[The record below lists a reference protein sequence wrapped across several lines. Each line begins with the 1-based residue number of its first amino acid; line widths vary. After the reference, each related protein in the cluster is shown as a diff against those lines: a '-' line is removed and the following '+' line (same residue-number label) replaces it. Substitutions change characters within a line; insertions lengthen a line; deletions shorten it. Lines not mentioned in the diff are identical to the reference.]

1 MIIHHV
7 FFWLHEHNEAN
18 LEKLITGLKTLKSIK
33 TVRRI
38 HIGVPASTESRDVV
52 DHSYSASELLFFDDL
67 NGQLAYQV
75 DSVHKKFIAE
85 CGHLWKKVI
94 VYDTTEM

>member
-7 FFWLHEHNEAN
+7 FFWLHEHNVVN
-18 LEKLITGLKTLKSIK
+18 LEKLVQGLQSLGEIK

-67 NGQLAYQV
+67 DGQLAYQN
-75 DSVHKKFIAE
+75 DPIHKKFIAE

-94 VYDTTEM
+94 VYDSKEV